1 MRRFGFLLAVL
12 TLAIFLSAL
21 LAPRPSL
28 VNRAA
33 AQHMGHPITSIGEVF
48 RGY

>member
-21 LAPRPSL
+21 LAPKPYP
-28 VNRAA
+28 VNRGT
-33 AQHMGHPITSIGEVF
+33 AQHTGHPVSSIMEIF

>member
-33 AQHMGHPITSIGEVF
+33 AHRMGHPITSIGEVF

>member
-1 MRRFGFLLAVL
+1 MRRLAFLLAVL

-28 VNRAA
+28 VNRGT
-33 AQHMGHPITSIGEVF
+33 AQHMGRPITSIGEIF

>member
-28 VNRAA
+28 VNRGTE
-33 AQHMGHPITSIGEVF
+33 QHMGHPITSIGEIF